1 MSAAATLRALPTLL
15 RVGFA
20 EGVAYRA
27 ELVVWILSTTMPF
40 IMLALWSAVARDGP
54 VGRFGPAEFTTYF
67 LATFIV
73 RQLTGSWISW
83 QINFEIRHG
92 TLSARLLRPLHPA
105 IAYAAESLAI
115 LPLRFAAALPV
126 VVLALALGSAAALP
140 RGVATWALWFVAIL
154 GAWAVGFL
162 ASFSIGCLAFR
173 IESSLKVMDVWL
185 VLFWVASGYL
195 VPIELFPEPARR
207 VLDWLPFR
215 YQIGLPV
222 EILTSAHA
230 PAAAVALV
238 VRQWL
243 WVLALGG
250 LAVLSWRSGVR
261 RYAAYGG

>member
-1 MSAAATLRALPTLL
+1 
-15 RVGFA
+15 
-20 EGVAYRA
+20 VAYRA

-54 VGRFGPAEFTTYF
+54 VGRFGQAEFTTYF

-105 IAYAAESLAI
+105 IAYAAESLSI

-126 VVLALALGSAAALP
+126 VVLALALGSGSALP
-140 RGVATWALWFVAIL
+140 RDSATWTVWLVAIL
-154 GAWAVGFL
+154 GAWAIGFL

-195 VPIELFPEPARR
+195 VPIELFPAPARL

-222 EILTSAHA
+222 ELLTSAHD
-230 PAAAVALV
+230 PSAAAALV
-238 VRQWL
+238 VRQWA
-243 WVLALGG
+243 WVAALLA

>member
-1 MSAAATLRALPTLL
+1 VRLGPTLRALPTLL
-15 RVGFA
+15 RVGFV

-54 VGRFGPAEFTTYF
+54 VGRFGQAEFTSYF

-73 RQLTGSWISW
+73 RQMTGSWISW

-92 TLSARLLRPLHPA
+92 TLSARLLRPIHPVLTF
-105 IAYAAESLAI
+105 AAESLAI
-115 LPLRFAAALPV
+115 LPLRVVAALPV
-126 VVLALALGSAAALP
+126 VFLALALGSGAALP
-140 RGVATWALWFVAIL
+140 HDPAVWLATLVSLA
-154 GAWAVGFL
+154 GAWALGFL

-195 VPIELFPEPARR
+195 VPIELFPAPARA

-222 EILTSAHA
+222 ELLTSAHDLDA
-230 PAAAVALV
+230 GLALLA
-238 VRQWL
+238 RQWAWIL
-243 WVLALGG
+243 TFGALAI
-250 LAVLSWRSGVR
+250 VMWRSGTR

>member
-1 MSAAATLRALPTLL
+1 MSLAPTVRALPTLL

-54 VGRFGPAEFTTYF
+54 VGRFGQAEFSTYF
-67 LATFIV
+67 LATFVV

-115 LPLRFAAALPV
+115 LPLRFVAALPV
-126 VVLALALGSAAALP
+126 VVLALALGSGAALP
-140 RGVATWALWFVAIL
+140 RDLATWLLWLLAIT
-154 GAWAVGFL
+154 GAWAIGFL
-162 ASFSIGCLAFR
+162 ASFSIGCLAFQ

-185 VLFWVASGYL
+185 VLFWVLSGYL
-195 VPIELFPEPARR
+195 VPIELFPAPARA

-222 EILTSAHA
+222 EILTSAHDTA
-230 PAAAVALV
+230 TALALLA
-238 VRQWL
+238 RQWAWVATFGALAMIL
-243 WVLALGG
+243 WRAG
-250 LAVLSWRSGVR
+250 LR

>member
-1 MSAAATLRALPTLL
+1 VRLAPTLRALPTLL
-15 RVGFA
+15 RIGFV

-54 VGRFGPAEFTTYF
+54 VGRFGQAEFTSYF
-67 LATFIV
+67 LATFVV

-83 QINFEIRHG
+83 QINYEIRHG
-92 TLSARLLRPLHPA
+92 TLSARLLRPVHPVV
-105 IAYAAESLAI
+105 AYATESLAI
-115 LPLRFAAALPV
+115 VPLRVVAALPV
-126 VVLALALGSAAALP
+126 VVLALALGSGSALP
-140 RGVATWALWFVAIL
+140 TDPTIWLAWLVSIA
-154 GAWAVGFL
+154 GAWALGFL

-195 VPIELFPEPARR
+195 VPIELFPATARA

-222 EILTSAHA
+222 ELLTSAHDA
-230 PAAAVALV
+230 STGFALLA
-238 VRQWL
+238 RQWA
-243 WVLALGG
+243 WVLTFGALGI
-250 LAVLSWRSGVR
+250 VLWRSGTR